1 MPIAS
6 CDARPCAPHRVYGCF
21 MCIGRNRGAGKRDPG
36 VSCVT
41 STEKGGARLRNPA
54 AGRLQTR
61 PASPLHLQPSC
72 CEGAGARGEA
82 GSYCCV
88 PRSAGCVTQQCRLCL
103 GIAAVQAAPANGR
116 RLCRRHEEHTAAHHA
131 SRNIEYRLDN
141 RGHLR
146 NKALRHTGADHCC
159 QLQYHGIQSLHV
171 RTAPTIREGAWRKR
185 VDLLFCELACRR
197 EKR

>member
-1 MPIAS
+1 MPVAS

-72 CEGAGARGEA
+72 CEGAVLPPPCTCNRVVARVQVLGGGRILLLRAKECRLCYGAVQA
-82 GSYCCV
+82 V
-88 PRSAGCVTQQCRLCL
+88 PGYSRSAGCACER
-103 GIAAVQAAPANGR
+103 VQALQAP
-116 RLCRRHEEHTAAHHA
+116 
-131 SRNIEYRLDN
+131 
-141 RGHLR
+141 
-146 NKALRHTGADHCC
+146 
-159 QLQYHGIQSLHV
+159 
-171 RTAPTIREGAWRKR
+171 
-185 VDLLFCELACRR
+185 
-197 EKR
+197 